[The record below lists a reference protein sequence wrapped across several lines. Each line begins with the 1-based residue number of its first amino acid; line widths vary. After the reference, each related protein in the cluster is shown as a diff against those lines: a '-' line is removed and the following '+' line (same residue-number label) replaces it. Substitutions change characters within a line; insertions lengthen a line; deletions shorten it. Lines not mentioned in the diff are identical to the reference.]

1 MTSSTESNFKTKVG
15 NFLNKMLGTDPTK
28 KDDVQS
34 KEVLAYSVAGLGQNI
49 ICQLVT
55 TFFMLYMTDVAGV
68 SATWLAWMFLAA
80 RLFDA
85 LNDPVMGSIVEMTRT
100 RQGKMRPYLKYS
112 PIPIAILTVLL
123 FVNLPV
129 GEVGKFAFGTVIYL
143 LWGIAYTSVDVPYW
157 GLASSMTSDTEKRNT
172 ILTVAR
178 LFCTIGSGAVSVFIP
193 VIIGDNTPIATQR
206 ILYPIVAL
214 VCVLIAVPTF
224 WVGYKGTKERFYDAE
239 TDGKFTLIKNLKL
252 LGKNKP
258 ALLIILVGVLGSL
271 RTIYMTT
278 AVYYAKYNLQNFEL
292 AGVIFLL
299 VVPGGL
305 AATLLTPVLS
315 KRFGK
320 KTIFIWS
327 HIIGGAFLIAL
338 YLIGLPSHGT
348 STGAQIAF
356 YIIII
361 LAGVPSGFS
370 NIMTYSMIADSI
382 DYLED
387 KTGER
392 AEAFCFSLQ
401 TFISKIG
408 MAMTAFV
415 TLMVLGEYGYDASL
429 AEEGAI
435 TPEVWES
442 DAFQKILGGNWMAT
456 TLLCGVSMLACAIPL
471 FFYTFTEKKQ
481 KEAVARVLARKIVA
495 GDPNPTVYHEFVET
509 VAVIDP
515 VKREEALIQVAQI
528 FGLSTVEELM
538 VKVEEL
544 KNVSDAALEEA
555 QRQKEAAIY
564 GDVIETTE
572 VEEEVVEQVETKDGT
587 VDEVEVKEEVE
598 VTEVKSDD
606 EEQKSDDDKKE

>member
-1 MTSSTESNFKTKVG
+1 MTSLNENK
-15 NFLNKMLGTDPTK
+15 FLIKMMGTDPTK
-28 KDDVQS
+28 KEDMQP
-34 KEVLAYSVAGLGQNI
+34 KEVLSYSIAGLGQNI

-55 TFFMLYMTDVAGV
+55 TFFMVYMTDVAGV
-68 SATWLAWMFLAA
+68 SALWLAWMFLGA

-85 LNDPVMGSIVEMTRT
+85 FNDPIMGSIVEMTRT
-100 RQGKMRPYLKYS
+100 KAGKMRPYLKYS

-123 FVNLPV
+123 FVSIP
-129 GEVGKFAFGTVIYL
+129 GWTETGKFAYSTIIYL

-172 ILTVAR
+172 LLTIAR

-193 VIIGDNTPIATQR
+193 VIIGNNGTDYQYVA
-206 ILYPIVAL
+206 YPIIAV
-214 VCVLIAVPTF
+214 VSILIAIPTF
-224 WVGYKGTKERFYDAE
+224 WIGFKGTKERFYDAE

-258 ALLIILVGVLGSL
+258 ALMIILVGVLGSL

-278 AVYYAKYNLQNFEL
+278 AVYYAKYNLRDFNL
-292 AGVIFLL
+292 AFVIFLL

-315 KRFGK
+315 KKFGK
-320 KTIFIWS
+320 KAVFFWS
-327 HIIGGAFLIAL
+327 HIIGGVLLVAL
-338 YLIGLPSHGT
+338 YLIGLDSNGT
-348 STGAQIAF
+348 SVGAQVAF

-415 TLMVLGEYGYDASL
+415 TLMVLGEYGYDSSL

-435 TPEVWES
+435 SDEVWNS
-442 DAFQKILGGNWMAT
+442 AAFQHVLEGNWMAT
-456 TLLCGVSMLACAIPL
+456 TLLCGLSMFACAIPL
-471 FFYTFTEKKQ
+471 LFYTFNEKKQ
-481 KEAVARVLARKIVA
+481 NEAVARVLARKIVK
-495 GDPNPTVYHEFVET
+495 GDPNPTVHHEFVNA
-509 VAVIDP
+509 VALIDP
-515 VKREEALIQVAQI
+515 VKRESVLIQIAEI
-528 FGLSTVEELM
+528 FGLHTVDELMLEVDKIKHEADIAIQATEEVLVEETDDGETVEE
-538 VKVEEL
+538 
-544 KNVSDAALEEA
+544 
-555 QRQKEAAIY
+555 I
-564 GDVIETTE
+564 
-572 VEEEVVEQVETKDGT
+572 VET
-587 VDEVEVKEEVE
+587 
-598 VTEVKSDD
+598 VTEISADEPAADGEEKSEDNGTSED
-606 EEQKSDDDKKE
+606 SPGDDK

>member
-1 MTSSTESNFKTKVG
+1 MTSLNENK
-15 NFLNKMLGTDPTK
+15 FLIKMMGTDPTK
-28 KDDVQS
+28 KEDMQP
-34 KEVLAYSVAGLGQNI
+34 KEVLSYSIAGLGQNI

-55 TFFMLYMTDVAGV
+55 TFFMVYMTDVAGV
-68 SATWLAWMFLAA
+68 SALWLAWMFLGA

-85 LNDPVMGSIVEMTRT
+85 FNDPIMGSIVEMTRT
-100 RQGKMRPYLKYS
+100 KAGKMRPYLKYS

-123 FVNLPV
+123 FVSIP
-129 GEVGKFAFGTVIYL
+129 GWTETGKFAYSTIIYL

-172 ILTVAR
+172 LLTIAR

-193 VIIGDNTPIATQR
+193 VIIGNNGTDYQYVA
-206 ILYPIVAL
+206 YPIIAV
-214 VCVLIAVPTF
+214 VSILIAIPTF
-224 WVGYKGTKERFYDAE
+224 WIGFKGTKERFYDAE

-258 ALLIILVGVLGSL
+258 ALMIILVGVLGSL

-278 AVYYAKYNLQNFEL
+278 AVYYAKYNLRDFNL

-315 KRFGK
+315 KKFGK
-320 KTIFIWS
+320 KAVFFWS
-327 HIIGGAFLIAL
+327 HIIGGVLLVAL
-338 YLIGLPSHGT
+338 YLIGLDSNGT
-348 STGAQIAF
+348 SVGAQVAF

-415 TLMVLGEYGYDASL
+415 TLMVLGEYGYDSSL

-435 TPEVWES
+435 SDEVWNS
-442 DAFQKILGGNWMAT
+442 AAFQHVLEGNWMAT
-456 TLLCGVSMLACAIPL
+456 TLLCGLSMFACAIPL
-471 FFYTFTEKKQ
+471 LFYTFNEKKQ
-481 KEAVARVLARKIVA
+481 NEAVARVLARKIVK
-495 GDPNPTVYHEFVET
+495 GDPNPTVHHEFVNA
-509 VAVIDP
+509 VALIDP
-515 VKREEALIQVAQI
+515 VKRESVLIQIAEI
-528 FGLSTVEELM
+528 FGLHTVDELMLEVDKIKHEADIAIQATEEVLVEET
-538 VKVEEL
+538 
-544 KNVSDAALEEA
+544 DD
-555 QRQKEAAIY
+555 
-564 GDVIETTE
+564 GET
-572 VEEEVVEQVETKDGT
+572 VEEVVET
-587 VDEVEVKEEVE
+587 
-598 VTEVKSDD
+598 VTEISAD
-606 EEQKSDDDKKE
+606 EPAADGEETPEDNGTSEDSPGDDK

>member
-1 MTSSTESNFKTKVG
+1 MTSLNENK
-15 NFLNKMLGTDPTK
+15 FLIKMMGTDPTK
-28 KDDVQS
+28 KEDMQP
-34 KEVLAYSVAGLGQNI
+34 KEVLSYSIAGLGQNI

-68 SATWLAWMFLAA
+68 SALWLAWMFLGA

-85 LNDPVMGSIVEMTRT
+85 FNDPIMGSIVEMTRT
-100 RQGKMRPYLKYS
+100 KAGKMRPYLKYS

-123 FVNLPV
+123 FVSIP
-129 GEVGKFAFGTVIYL
+129 GWTETGKFAYSTIIYL

-172 ILTVAR
+172 LLTIAR

-193 VIIGDNTPIATQR
+193 VIIGNNGTDYQYVA
-206 ILYPIVAL
+206 YPIIAV
-214 VCVLIAVPTF
+214 VSILIAIPTF
-224 WVGYKGTKERFYDAE
+224 WIGFKGTKERFYDAE

-258 ALLIILVGVLGSL
+258 ALMIILVGVLGSL

-278 AVYYAKYNLQNFEL
+278 AVYYAKYNLRDFNL

-315 KRFGK
+315 KKFGK
-320 KTIFIWS
+320 KAVFFWS
-327 HIIGGAFLIAL
+327 HIIGGVLLVAL
-338 YLIGLPSHGT
+338 YLIGLDSNGT
-348 STGAQIAF
+348 SVGAQVAF

-415 TLMVLGEYGYDASL
+415 TLMVLGEYGYDSSL

-435 TPEVWES
+435 SDEVWNS
-442 DAFQKILGGNWMAT
+442 ADFQHVLEGNWMAT
-456 TLLCGVSMLACAIPL
+456 TLLCGLSMFACAIPL
-471 FFYTFTEKKQ
+471 LFYTFNEKKQ
-481 KEAVARVLARKIVA
+481 NEAVARVLARKIVK
-495 GDPNPTVYHEFVET
+495 GDPNPTVHHEFVNA
-509 VAVIDP
+509 VALIDP
-515 VKREEALIQVAQI
+515 VKRESVLIQIAEI
-528 FGLSTVEELM
+528 FGLHTVDELMLEVDRIKHEADIAIQATEEVLVEET
-538 VKVEEL
+538 
-544 KNVSDAALEEA
+544 DD
-555 QRQKEAAIY
+555 
-564 GDVIETTE
+564 GET
-572 VEEEVVEQVETKDGT
+572 VEEVVET
-587 VDEVEVKEEVE
+587 
-598 VTEVKSDD
+598 VTEISAD
-606 EEQKSDDDKKE
+606 EPAADGEEKPEDNGTSEDSPGDDK

>member
-34 KEVLAYSVAGLGQNI
+34 KEVLAYSIAGLGQNI

-55 TFFMLYMTDVAGV
+55 TYFMLYMTDVAGV
-68 SATWLAWMFLAA
+68 HASMLAWMFLAA

-123 FVNLPV
+123 FVSLPV
-129 GEVGKFAFGTVIYL
+129 GETGKFAFGTVIYL

-178 LFCTIGSGAVSVFIP
+178 LFCTIGSGAISIFIP
-193 VIIGDNTPIATQR
+193 VIIGNDTPIETQR

-214 VCVLIAVPTF
+214 VCVLIAIPTF

-278 AVYYAKYNLQNFEL
+278 AVYYAKYNLRDFNL

-315 KRFGK
+315 KKFGK

-327 HIIGGAFLIAL
+327 HIIGGALLVLL
-338 YLIGLPSHGT
+338 YIIGLPNGT
-348 STGAQIAF
+348 SQAAQIAF

-361 LAGVPSGFS
+361 IAGIPSGFS

-415 TLMVLGEYGYDASL
+415 TLMVLGEYGYDASF
-429 AEEGAI
+429 AKPGAI
-435 TPEVWES
+435 DDLWAKPE
-442 DAFQKILGGNWMAT
+442 FQSVLEGNWMAT

-572 VEEEVVEQVETKDGT
+572 VKEEVVEQVETKDGT

>member
-129 GEVGKFAFGTVIYL
+129 GETGKFAFGTVIYL

-193 VIIGDNTPIATQR
+193 IIIGDNTPIATQR

-278 AVYYAKYNLQNFEL
+278 AVYYAKYNLQNFNL

-327 HIIGGAFLIAL
+327 HIIGGALLVLL
-338 YLIGLPSHGT
+338 YIIGLPTGT
-348 STGAQIAF
+348 SKAAQIAF

-361 LAGVPSGFS
+361 IAGVPSGFS

-415 TLMVLGEYGYDASL
+415 TLMVLGKYGYDASF
-429 AEEGAI
+429 AEPGAI
-435 TPEVWES
+435 DDLLGNPE
-442 DAFQKILGGNWMAT
+442 FQSVLEGNWMAT
-456 TLLCGVSMLACAIPL
+456 TLLCGVSMLACAVPL

>member
-1 MTSSTESNFKTKVG
+1 MTSLNENK
-15 NFLNKMLGTDPTK
+15 FLIKMMGTDPTK
-28 KDDVQS
+28 KEDMQP
-34 KEVLAYSVAGLGQNI
+34 KEVLSYSIAGLGQNI

-55 TFFMLYMTDVAGV
+55 TFFMVYMTDVAGV
-68 SATWLAWMFLAA
+68 SALWLAWMFLGA

-85 LNDPVMGSIVEMTRT
+85 FNDPIMGSIVEMTRT
-100 RQGKMRPYLKYS
+100 KAGKMRPYLKYS

-123 FVNLPV
+123 FVSVP
-129 GEVGKFAFGTVIYL
+129 GWTETGKFAYSTIIYL

-172 ILTVAR
+172 LLTIAR

-193 VIIGDNTPIATQR
+193 VIIGNNGTDYQYVA
-206 ILYPIVAL
+206 YPIIAV
-214 VCVLIAVPTF
+214 VSILIAIPTF
-224 WVGYKGTKERFYDAE
+224 WIGFKGTKERFYDAE

-258 ALLIILVGVLGSL
+258 ALMIILVGVLGSL

-278 AVYYAKYNLQNFEL
+278 AVYYAKYNLRDFNL

-315 KRFGK
+315 KKFGK
-320 KTIFIWS
+320 KAVFFWS
-327 HIIGGAFLIAL
+327 HIIGGVLLVAL
-338 YLIGLPSHGT
+338 YLIGLDSNGT
-348 STGAQIAF
+348 SVGAQVAF

-415 TLMVLGEYGYDASL
+415 TLMVLGEYGYDSSL

-435 TPEVWES
+435 SDEVWNS
-442 DAFQKILGGNWMAT
+442 AAFQHVLEGNWMAT
-456 TLLCGVSMLACAIPL
+456 TLLCGLSMFACAIPL
-471 FFYTFTEKKQ
+471 LFYTFNEKKQ
-481 KEAVARVLARKIVA
+481 NEAVARVLARKIVK
-495 GDPNPTVYHEFVET
+495 GDPNPTVHHEFVNA
-509 VAVIDP
+509 VALIDP
-515 VKREEALIQVAQI
+515 VKRESVLIQIAEI
-528 FGLSTVEELM
+528 FGLHTVDELMLEVDRIKHEADIAIQATEEVLVEET
-538 VKVEEL
+538 
-544 KNVSDAALEEA
+544 DD
-555 QRQKEAAIY
+555 
-564 GDVIETTE
+564 GET
-572 VEEEVVEQVETKDGT
+572 VEEVVET
-587 VDEVEVKEEVE
+587 
-598 VTEVKSDD
+598 VTEISAD
-606 EEQKSDDDKKE
+606 EPAADGEEKPEDNGTSEDSPGDDK

>member
-129 GEVGKFAFGTVIYL
+129 GETGKFAFGTVIYL

-193 VIIGDNTPIATQR
+193 IIIGDKTPIATQR

-278 AVYYAKYNLQNFEL
+278 AVYYAKYNLQNFNL

-327 HIIGGAFLIAL
+327 HIIGGALLVLL
-338 YLIGLPSHGT
+338 YIIGLPNGT
-348 STGAQIAF
+348 SLAAQIAF

-361 LAGVPSGFS
+361 IAGVPSGFS

-415 TLMVLGEYGYDASL
+415 TLMVLGEYGYDASF
-429 AEEGAI
+429 AEPGAI
-435 TPEVWES
+435 DDLWGTPE
-442 DAFQKILGGNWMAT
+442 FQRVLEGNWMAT

>member
-55 TFFMLYMTDVAGV
+55 TFFMLFMTDVAGV

-129 GEVGKFAFGTVIYL
+129 GEAGKFAFGTVIYL

-193 VIIGDNTPIATQR
+193 IIIGDNTIATQR

-278 AVYYAKYNLQNFEL
+278 AVYYAKYNLQDFDL

-327 HIIGGAFLIAL
+327 HIIGGALLVLL
-338 YLIGLPSHGT
+338 YIIGLPTGT
-348 STGAQIAF
+348 SKAAQIAF

-415 TLMVLGEYGYDASL
+415 TLMVLGKYGYDASF
-429 AEEGAI
+429 AEPGAI
-435 TPEVWES
+435 DDLWGTPE
-442 DAFQKILGGNWMAT
+442 FQRVLEGNWMAT

>member
-55 TFFMLYMTDVAGV
+55 TYFMLYMTDVAGV
-68 SATWLAWMFLAA
+68 HASMLAWMFLAA

-85 LNDPVMGSIVEMTRT
+85 FNDPVMGSIVEMTRT

-123 FVNLPV
+123 FVSLPV
-129 GEVGKFAFGTVIYL
+129 GETGKFAFGTVIYL

-178 LFCTIGSGAVSVFIP
+178 LFCTIGSGAISIFIP
-193 VIIGDNTPIATQR
+193 VIIGNDTPIETQR

-214 VCVLIAVPTF
+214 VCVLIAIPTF

-278 AVYYAKYNLQNFEL
+278 AVYYAKYNLRDFNL

-327 HIIGGAFLIAL
+327 HIIGGALLVLL
-338 YLIGLPSHGT
+338 YIIGLPTGT
-348 STGAQIAF
+348 SLAAQIAF

-361 LAGVPSGFS
+361 IAGVPSGFS

-415 TLMVLGEYGYDASL
+415 TLMVLGEYGYDASF
-429 AEEGAI
+429 AEPGAI
-435 TPEVWES
+435 DDLWGNPE
-442 DAFQKILGGNWMAT
+442 FQSVLKGNWMAT

-481 KEAVARVLARKIVA
+481 KEAVARVLARKIVK

-509 VAVIDP
+509 IAVIDP

-528 FGLSTVEELM
+528 FGLSTIEELM

-564 GDVIETTE
+564 GDVIETTK

>member
-15 NFLNKMLGTDPTK
+15 NFLNKTLGTDPTK

-129 GEVGKFAFGTVIYL
+129 GETGKFAFGTVIYL

-193 VIIGDNTPIATQR
+193 IIIGDNTIATQR

-278 AVYYAKYNLQNFEL
+278 AVYYAKYNLQDFDL

-327 HIIGGAFLIAL
+327 HIIGGALLVLL
-338 YLIGLPSHGT
+338 YIIGLPNGT
-348 STGAQIAF
+348 SLAAQIAF

-361 LAGVPSGFS
+361 IAGVPSGFS

-415 TLMVLGEYGYDASL
+415 TLMVLGEYGYDASF
-429 AEEGAI
+429 AEPGAI
-435 TPEVWES
+435 DDLWGTPE
-442 DAFQKILGGNWMAT
+442 FQRVLEGNWMAT

>member
-1 MTSSTESNFKTKVG
+1 MTSLNENK
-15 NFLNKMLGTDPTK
+15 FLIKMMGTDPTK
-28 KDDVQS
+28 KEDMQP
-34 KEVLAYSVAGLGQNI
+34 KEVLSYSIAGLGQNI

-55 TFFMLYMTDVAGV
+55 TFFMVYMTDVAGV
-68 SATWLAWMFLAA
+68 SALWLAWMFLGA

-85 LNDPVMGSIVEMTRT
+85 FNDPIMGSIVEMTRT
-100 RQGKMRPYLKYS
+100 KAGKMRPYLKYS

-123 FVNLPV
+123 FVSIP
-129 GEVGKFAFGTVIYL
+129 GWTETGKFAYSTIIYL

-172 ILTVAR
+172 LLTIAR

-193 VIIGDNTPIATQR
+193 VIIGNNGTDYQYVA
-206 ILYPIVAL
+206 YPIIAV
-214 VCVLIAVPTF
+214 VSILIAIPTF
-224 WVGYKGTKERFYDAE
+224 WIGFKGTKERFYDAE

-258 ALLIILVGVLGSL
+258 ALMIILVGVLGSL

-278 AVYYAKYNLQNFEL
+278 AVYYAKYNLRDFNL

-315 KRFGK
+315 KKFGK
-320 KTIFIWS
+320 KAVFFWS
-327 HIIGGAFLIAL
+327 HIIGGVLLVAL
-338 YLIGLPSHGT
+338 YLIGLDSNGT
-348 STGAQIAF
+348 SVGAQVAF

-415 TLMVLGEYGYDASL
+415 TLMVLGEYGYDSSL

-435 TPEVWES
+435 SDEVWNS
-442 DAFQKILGGNWMAT
+442 AAFQHVLEGNWMAT
-456 TLLCGVSMLACAIPL
+456 TLLCGLSMFACAIPL
-471 FFYTFTEKKQ
+471 LFYTFNEKKQ
-481 KEAVARVLARKIVA
+481 NEAVARVLARKIVK
-495 GDPNPTVYHEFVET
+495 GDPNPTVHHEFVNA
-509 VAVIDP
+509 VALIDP
-515 VKREEALIQVAQI
+515 VKRESVLIQIAEI
-528 FGLSTVEELM
+528 FGLHTVDELMLEVDRIKHEADIAIQATEEVLVEETDDGETVEE
-538 VKVEEL
+538 
-544 KNVSDAALEEA
+544 
-555 QRQKEAAIY
+555 I
-564 GDVIETTE
+564 
-572 VEEEVVEQVETKDGT
+572 VET
-587 VDEVEVKEEVE
+587 
-598 VTEVKSDD
+598 VTEISADEPAADGEEKSEDNGTSED
-606 EEQKSDDDKKE
+606 SPGDDK

>member
-1 MTSSTESNFKTKVG
+1 MTSLNENK
-15 NFLNKMLGTDPTK
+15 FLIKMMGTDPTK
-28 KDDVQS
+28 KEDMQP
-34 KEVLAYSVAGLGQNI
+34 KEVLSYSIAGLGQNI

-55 TFFMLYMTDVAGV
+55 TFFMVYMTDVAGV
-68 SATWLAWMFLAA
+68 SALWLAWMFLGA

-85 LNDPVMGSIVEMTRT
+85 FNDPIMGSIVEMTRT
-100 RQGKMRPYLKYS
+100 KAGKMRPYLKYS

-123 FVNLPV
+123 FVSIP
-129 GEVGKFAFGTVIYL
+129 GWTETGKFAYSTIIYL

-172 ILTVAR
+172 LLTIAR
-178 LFCTIGSGAVSVFIP
+178 LFRTIGPGAVSVIIP
-193 VIIGDNTPIATQR
+193 VIIGNHGTDYQYVA
-206 ILYPIVAL
+206 YPIIAV
-214 VCVLIAVPTF
+214 VSILIAIPTF
-224 WVGYKGTKERFYDAE
+224 WIGFKGTKERFYDAE

-258 ALLIILVGVLGSL
+258 ALMIILVGVLGSL

-278 AVYYAKYNLQNFEL
+278 AVYYAKYNLRDFNL

-315 KRFGK
+315 KKFGK
-320 KTIFIWS
+320 KAVFFWS
-327 HIIGGAFLIAL
+327 HIIGGVLLVAL
-338 YLIGLPSHGT
+338 YLIGLDSNGT
-348 STGAQIAF
+348 SVGAQVAF

-415 TLMVLGEYGYDASL
+415 TLMVLGEYGYDSSL

-435 TPEVWES
+435 SDEVWNS
-442 DAFQKILGGNWMAT
+442 AAFQHVLEGNWMAT
-456 TLLCGVSMLACAIPL
+456 TLLCGLSMFACAIPL
-471 FFYTFTEKKQ
+471 LFYTFNEKKQ
-481 KEAVARVLARKIVA
+481 NEAVARVLARKIVK
-495 GDPNPTVYHEFVET
+495 GDPNPTVHHEFVNA
-509 VAVIDP
+509 VALIDP
-515 VKREEALIQVAQI
+515 VKRESVLIQIAEI
-528 FGLSTVEELM
+528 FGLHTVDELMLEVDRIKHEADIAIQATEEVLVEET
-538 VKVEEL
+538 
-544 KNVSDAALEEA
+544 DD
-555 QRQKEAAIY
+555 
-564 GDVIETTE
+564 GET
-572 VEEEVVEQVETKDGT
+572 VEEVVET
-587 VDEVEVKEEVE
+587 
-598 VTEVKSDD
+598 VTEISADEPAADGEEKSEDNGTSED
-606 EEQKSDDDKKE
+606 SPGDDK

>member
-55 TFFMLYMTDVAGV
+55 TFFMLFMTDVAGV

-129 GEVGKFAFGTVIYL
+129 GETGKFAFGTVIYL

-193 VIIGDNTPIATQR
+193 IIIGDDTSIATQR

-214 VCVLIAVPTF
+214 VCVLIAIPTF

-278 AVYYAKYNLQNFEL
+278 AVYYAKYNLQNFNL

-327 HIIGGAFLIAL
+327 HIIGGALLVLL
-338 YLIGLPSHGT
+338 YIIGLPTGT
-348 STGAQIAF
+348 SKAAQIAF

-361 LAGVPSGFS
+361 IAGVPSGFS

-415 TLMVLGEYGYDASL
+415 TLMVLGKYGYDASF
-429 AEEGAI
+429 AEPGAI
-435 TPEVWES
+435 DDLLGNPE
-442 DAFQKILGGNWMAT
+442 FQSVLEGNWMAT
-456 TLLCGVSMLACAIPL
+456 TLLCGVSMLACAVPL

-572 VEEEVVEQVETKDGT
+572 VEEEVVEQVETKDET
-587 VDEVEVKEEVE
+587 VDEVEVKEDVE

>member
-129 GEVGKFAFGTVIYL
+129 GETGKFAFGTVIYL

-193 VIIGDNTPIATQR
+193 IIIGDNTIATQR

-278 AVYYAKYNLQNFEL
+278 AVYYAKYNLQDFDL

-327 HIIGGAFLIAL
+327 HIIGGALLVLL
-338 YLIGLPSHGT
+338 YIIGLPNGT
-348 STGAQIAF
+348 SLAAQIAF

-361 LAGVPSGFS
+361 IAGVPSGFS

-415 TLMVLGEYGYDASL
+415 TLMVLGEYGYDASF
-429 AEEGAI
+429 AEPGAI
-435 TPEVWES
+435 DDLWGTPE
-442 DAFQKILGGNWMAT
+442 FQRVLEGNWMAT

-509 VAVIDP
+509 IAVIDP

>member
-15 NFLNKMLGTDPTK
+15 NFLNKTLGTDPTK

-34 KEVLAYSVAGLGQNI
+34 KEVLAYSIAGLGQNI

-129 GEVGKFAFGTVIYL
+129 GETGKFAFGTVIYL

-193 VIIGDNTPIATQR
+193 IIIGDNTPIATQR

-278 AVYYAKYNLQNFEL
+278 AVYYAKYNLRDFNL

-315 KRFGK
+315 KKFGK

-327 HIIGGAFLIAL
+327 HIIGGALLVLL
-338 YLIGLPSHGT
+338 YIIGLPNGT
-348 STGAQIAF
+348 SQAAQIAF

-361 LAGVPSGFS
+361 IAGIPSGFS

-415 TLMVLGEYGYDASL
+415 TLMVLGEYGYDASF
-429 AEEGAI
+429 AKPGAI
-435 TPEVWES
+435 DDLWAKPE
-442 DAFQKILGGNWMAT
+442 FQSVLEGNWMAT
-456 TLLCGVSMLACAIPL
+456 TLLCGVSMLACAVPL

-509 VAVIDP
+509 IAVIDP

>member
-15 NFLNKMLGTDPTK
+15 NFLNKTLGTDPTK

-85 LNDPVMGSIVEMTRT
+85 FNDPVMGSIVEMTRT

-129 GEVGKFAFGTVIYL
+129 GDTGKFAFGTVIYL

-193 VIIGDNTPIATQR
+193 IIIGDNTIATQR

-278 AVYYAKYNLQNFEL
+278 AVYYAKYNLQDFDL

-327 HIIGGAFLIAL
+327 HIIGGALLVLL
-338 YLIGLPSHGT
+338 YIIGLPTGT
-348 STGAQIAF
+348 SLAAQIAF

-361 LAGVPSGFS
+361 IAGVPSGFS

-415 TLMVLGEYGYDASL
+415 TLMVLGKYGYDASF
-429 AEEGAI
+429 AEPGAI
-435 TPEVWES
+435 DDLWGTPE
-442 DAFQKILGGNWMAT
+442 FQRVLEGNWMAT

>member
-15 NFLNKMLGTDPTK
+15 NFLNKTLGTDPTK

-85 LNDPVMGSIVEMTRT
+85 FNDPVMGSIVEMTRT

-129 GEVGKFAFGTVIYL
+129 GETGKFAFGTVIYL

-193 VIIGDNTPIATQR
+193 IIIGDNTIATQR

-278 AVYYAKYNLQNFEL
+278 AVYYAKYNLQDFDL

-327 HIIGGAFLIAL
+327 HIIGGALLVLL
-338 YLIGLPSHGT
+338 YIIGLPTGT
-348 STGAQIAF
+348 SLAAQIAF

-361 LAGVPSGFS
+361 IAGVPSGFS

-415 TLMVLGEYGYDASL
+415 TLMVLGKYGYDASF
-429 AEEGAI
+429 AEPGAI
-435 TPEVWES
+435 DDLWGTPE
-442 DAFQKILGGNWMAT
+442 FQRVLEGNWMAT

-564 GDVIETTE
+564 GDVIESTE

>member
-15 NFLNKMLGTDPTK
+15 NFLNKTLGTDPTK

-129 GEVGKFAFGTVIYL
+129 GETGKFAFGTVIYL

-193 VIIGDNTPIATQR
+193 IIIGDNTIATQR

-278 AVYYAKYNLQNFEL
+278 AVYYAKYNLQDFDL

-327 HIIGGAFLIAL
+327 HIIGGALLVLL
-338 YLIGLPSHGT
+338 YIIGLPNGT
-348 STGAQIAF
+348 SLAAQIAF

-361 LAGVPSGFS
+361 IAGVPSGFS

-415 TLMVLGEYGYDASL
+415 TLMVLGKYGYDASF
-429 AEEGAI
+429 AEPGAI
-435 TPEVWES
+435 DDLWGTPE
-442 DAFQKILGGNWMAT
+442 FQRVLEGNWMAT

-509 VAVIDP
+509 IAVIDP

>member
-15 NFLNKMLGTDPTK
+15 NFLNKTLGTDPTK

-85 LNDPVMGSIVEMTRT
+85 FNDPVMGSIVEMTRT

-129 GEVGKFAFGTVIYL
+129 GETGKFAFGTVIYL

-193 VIIGDNTPIATQR
+193 IIIGDNTPIATQR

-278 AVYYAKYNLQNFEL
+278 AVYYAKYNLKDFDL

-327 HIIGGAFLIAL
+327 HIIGGALLVLL
-338 YLIGLPSHGT
+338 YIIGLPTGT
-348 STGAQIAF
+348 SQAAQIAF

-361 LAGVPSGFS
+361 IAGVPSGFS

-415 TLMVLGEYGYDASL
+415 TLMVLGKYGYDASF
-429 AEEGAI
+429 AEPGAI
-435 TPEVWES
+435 DDLWGTPE
-442 DAFQKILGGNWMAT
+442 FQRVLEGNWMAT

-509 VAVIDP
+509 IAVIDP

>member
-15 NFLNKMLGTDPTK
+15 NFLNKTLGTDPTK

-129 GEVGKFAFGTVIYL
+129 GETGKFAFGTVIYL

-193 VIIGDNTPIATQR
+193 IIIGDNTIATQR

-278 AVYYAKYNLQNFEL
+278 AVYYAKYNLQNFNL

-327 HIIGGAFLIAL
+327 HIIGGALLVLL
-338 YLIGLPSHGT
+338 YIIGLPNGT
-348 STGAQIAF
+348 SLAAQIAF

-361 LAGVPSGFS
+361 IAGVPSGFS

-415 TLMVLGEYGYDASL
+415 TLMVLGEYGYDASF
-429 AEEGAI
+429 AEPGAI
-435 TPEVWES
+435 DDLWGTPE
-442 DAFQKILGGNWMAT
+442 FQRVLEGNWMAT

>member
-129 GEVGKFAFGTVIYL
+129 GETGKFAFGTVIYL

-193 VIIGDNTPIATQR
+193 IIIGDNTIATQR

-278 AVYYAKYNLQNFEL
+278 AVYYAKYNLQNFNL

-327 HIIGGAFLIAL
+327 HIIGGALLVLL
-338 YLIGLPSHGT
+338 YIIGLPNGT
-348 STGAQIAF
+348 SLAAQIAF

-361 LAGVPSGFS
+361 IAGVPSGFS

-415 TLMVLGEYGYDASL
+415 TLMVLGEYGYDASF
-429 AEEGAI
+429 AEPGAI
-435 TPEVWES
+435 DDLWGTPE
-442 DAFQKILGGNWMAT
+442 FQRVLEGNWMAT

-564 GDVIETTE
+564 GDVIETTK

>member
-1 MTSSTESNFKTKVG
+1 MTSLNENK
-15 NFLNKMLGTDPTK
+15 FLIKMMGTDPTK
-28 KDDVQS
+28 KEDMQP
-34 KEVLAYSVAGLGQNI
+34 KEVLSYSIAGLGQNI

-55 TFFMLYMTDVAGV
+55 TFFMVYMTDVAGV
-68 SATWLAWMFLAA
+68 SALWLAWMFLGA

-85 LNDPVMGSIVEMTRT
+85 FNDPIMGSIVEMTRT
-100 RQGKMRPYLKYS
+100 KAGKMRPYLKYS

-123 FVNLPV
+123 FVSVP
-129 GEVGKFAFGTVIYL
+129 GWTETGKFAYSTIIYL

-172 ILTVAR
+172 LLTIAR

-193 VIIGDNTPIATQR
+193 VIIGNNGTDYQYVA
-206 ILYPIVAL
+206 YPIIAV
-214 VCVLIAVPTF
+214 VSILIAIPTF
-224 WVGYKGTKERFYDAE
+224 WIGFKGTKERFYDAE

-258 ALLIILVGVLGSL
+258 ALMIILVGVLGSL

-278 AVYYAKYNLQNFEL
+278 AVYYAKYNLRDFNL

-315 KRFGK
+315 KKFGK
-320 KTIFIWS
+320 KAVFFWS
-327 HIIGGAFLIAL
+327 HIIGGVLLVAL
-338 YLIGLPSHGT
+338 YLIGLDSNGT
-348 STGAQIAF
+348 SVGAQVAF

-415 TLMVLGEYGYDASL
+415 TLMVLGEYGYDSSL

-435 TPEVWES
+435 SDEVWNS
-442 DAFQKILGGNWMAT
+442 AAFQHVLEGNWMAT
-456 TLLCGVSMLACAIPL
+456 TLLCGLSMFACAIPL
-471 FFYTFTEKKQ
+471 LFYTFNEKKQ
-481 KEAVARVLARKIVA
+481 NEAVARVLARKIVK
-495 GDPNPTVYHEFVET
+495 GDPNPTVHHEFVNA
-509 VAVIDP
+509 VALIDP
-515 VKREEALIQVAQI
+515 VKRESVLIQIAEI
-528 FGLSTVEELM
+528 FGLHTVDELMLEVDRIKHEADIAIQATEEVLVEET
-538 VKVEEL
+538 
-544 KNVSDAALEEA
+544 DD
-555 QRQKEAAIY
+555 
-564 GDVIETTE
+564 GET
-572 VEEEVVEQVETKDGT
+572 VEEVVET
-587 VDEVEVKEEVE
+587 
-598 VTEVKSDD
+598 VTEISAD
-606 EEQKSDDDKKE
+606 EPAADGEEKTEDNGTSEDSPGDDK

>member
-15 NFLNKMLGTDPTK
+15 NFLNKTLGTDPTK

-85 LNDPVMGSIVEMTRT
+85 FNDPVMGSIVEMTRT

-129 GEVGKFAFGTVIYL
+129 GETGKFAFGTVIYL

-193 VIIGDNTPIATQR
+193 IIIGDNTIATQR

-278 AVYYAKYNLQNFEL
+278 AVYYAKYNLQDFDL

-327 HIIGGAFLIAL
+327 HIIGGALLVLL
-338 YLIGLPSHGT
+338 YIIGLPNGT
-348 STGAQIAF
+348 SQAAQIAF

-361 LAGVPSGFS
+361 IAGVPSGFS

-435 TPEVWES
+435 TEEVWNSPE
-442 DAFQKILGGNWMAT
+442 FQKILGGNWMAT

>member
-55 TFFMLYMTDVAGV
+55 TYFMLYMTDVAGV
-68 SATWLAWMFLAA
+68 HASMLAWMFLAA

-123 FVNLPV
+123 FVSLPV
-129 GEVGKFAFGTVIYL
+129 GETGKFAFGTVIYL

-178 LFCTIGSGAVSVFIP
+178 LFCTIGSGAISIFIP
-193 VIIGDNTPIATQR
+193 VIIGNDTPIETQR

-214 VCVLIAVPTF
+214 VCVLIAIPTF

-278 AVYYAKYNLQNFEL
+278 AVYYAKYNLRDFNL

-315 KRFGK
+315 KKFGK

-327 HIIGGAFLIAL
+327 HIIGGALLVLL
-338 YLIGLPSHGT
+338 YIIGLPNGT
-348 STGAQIAF
+348 SQAAQIAF

-361 LAGVPSGFS
+361 IAGIPSGFS

-415 TLMVLGEYGYDASL
+415 TLMVLGEYGYDASF
-429 AEEGAI
+429 AKPGAI
-435 TPEVWES
+435 DDLWAKPE
-442 DAFQKILGGNWMAT
+442 FQSVLEGNWMAT

-544 KNVSDAALEEA
+544 KNVSDAALKEA

>member
-1 MTSSTESNFKTKVG
+1 MTSLNENK
-15 NFLNKMLGTDPTK
+15 FLIKMMGTDPTK
-28 KDDVQS
+28 KEDMQP
-34 KEVLAYSVAGLGQNI
+34 KEVLSYSIAGLGQNI

-55 TFFMLYMTDVAGV
+55 TFFMVYMTDVAGV
-68 SATWLAWMFLAA
+68 SALWLAWMFLGA

-85 LNDPVMGSIVEMTRT
+85 FNDPIMGSIVEMTRT
-100 RQGKMRPYLKYS
+100 KAGKMRPYLKYS

-123 FVNLPV
+123 FVSIP
-129 GEVGKFAFGTVIYL
+129 GWTETGKFAYSTIIYL

-172 ILTVAR
+172 LLTIAR

-193 VIIGDNTPIATQR
+193 VIIGNNGTDYQYVA
-206 ILYPIVAL
+206 YPIIAV
-214 VCVLIAVPTF
+214 VSVLIAIPTF
-224 WVGYKGTKERFYDAE
+224 WIGFKGTKERFYDAE

-258 ALLIILVGVLGSL
+258 ALMIILVGVLGSL

-278 AVYYAKYNLQNFEL
+278 AVYYAKYNLRDFNL

-315 KRFGK
+315 KKFGK
-320 KTIFIWS
+320 KAVFFWS
-327 HIIGGAFLIAL
+327 HIIGGVLLVAL
-338 YLIGLPSHGT
+338 YLIGLDSNGT
-348 STGAQIAF
+348 SVGAQVAF

-415 TLMVLGEYGYDASL
+415 TLMVLGEYGYDSSL

-435 TPEVWES
+435 SDEVWNS
-442 DAFQKILGGNWMAT
+442 AAFQHVLEGNWMAT
-456 TLLCGVSMLACAIPL
+456 TLLCGLSMFACAIPL
-471 FFYTFTEKKQ
+471 LFYTFNEKKQ
-481 KEAVARVLARKIVA
+481 NEAVARVLARKIVK
-495 GDPNPTVYHEFVET
+495 GDPNPTVHHEFVNA
-509 VAVIDP
+509 VALIDP
-515 VKREEALIQVAQI
+515 VKRESVLIQIAEI
-528 FGLSTVEELM
+528 FGLHTVDELMLEVDRIKHEADIAIQATEEVLVEET
-538 VKVEEL
+538 
-544 KNVSDAALEEA
+544 DD
-555 QRQKEAAIY
+555 
-564 GDVIETTE
+564 GET
-572 VEEEVVEQVETKDGT
+572 VEEVVET
-587 VDEVEVKEEVE
+587 
-598 VTEVKSDD
+598 VTEISADEPAADGEEKSEDNGTSED
-606 EEQKSDDDKKE
+606 SPGDDK

>member
-15 NFLNKMLGTDPTK
+15 NFLNKTLGTDPTK

-85 LNDPVMGSIVEMTRT
+85 FNDPVMGSIVEMTRT

-129 GEVGKFAFGTVIYL
+129 GETGKFAFGTVIYL

-193 VIIGDNTPIATQR
+193 IIIGDNTIATQR

-278 AVYYAKYNLQNFEL
+278 AVYYAKYNLQNFDL

-327 HIIGGAFLIAL
+327 HIIGGALLVLL
-338 YLIGLPSHGT
+338 YIIGLPNGT
-348 STGAQIAF
+348 SLAAQIAF

-361 LAGVPSGFS
+361 IAGVPSGFS

-415 TLMVLGEYGYDASL
+415 TLMVLGEYGYDASF
-429 AEEGAI
+429 AEPGAI
-435 TPEVWES
+435 DDLWGTPE
-442 DAFQKILGGNWMAT
+442 FQRVLEGNWMAT
-456 TLLCGVSMLACAIPL
+456 TLLCGVSMLACAVPL

-509 VAVIDP
+509 IAVIDP

-572 VEEEVVEQVETKDGT
+572 VDEEVVEQLETKDGT

>member
-1 MTSSTESNFKTKVG
+1 MTSLNENK
-15 NFLNKMLGTDPTK
+15 FLIKMMGTDPTK
-28 KDDVQS
+28 KEDMQP
-34 KEVLAYSVAGLGQNI
+34 KEVLSYSIAGLGQNI

-55 TFFMLYMTDVAGV
+55 TFFMVYMTDVAGV
-68 SATWLAWMFLAA
+68 SALWLAWMFLGA

-85 LNDPVMGSIVEMTRT
+85 FNDPIMGSIVEMTRT
-100 RQGKMRPYLKYS
+100 KAGKMRPYLKYS

-123 FVNLPV
+123 FVSIP
-129 GEVGKFAFGTVIYL
+129 GWTETGKFAYSTIIYL

-172 ILTVAR
+172 LLTIAR

-193 VIIGDNTPIATQR
+193 VIIGNNGTDYQYVA
-206 ILYPIVAL
+206 YPIIAV
-214 VCVLIAVPTF
+214 VSILIAIPTF
-224 WVGYKGTKERFYDAE
+224 WIGFKGTKERFYDAE

-258 ALLIILVGVLGSL
+258 ALMIILVGVLGSL

-278 AVYYAKYNLQNFEL
+278 AVYYAKYNLRDFNL

-315 KRFGK
+315 KKFGK
-320 KTIFIWS
+320 KAVFFWS
-327 HIIGGAFLIAL
+327 HIIGGVLLVAL
-338 YLIGLPSHGT
+338 YLIGLDSNGT
-348 STGAQIAF
+348 SVGAQVAF

-415 TLMVLGEYGYDASL
+415 TLMVLGEYGYDSSL

-435 TPEVWES
+435 SDEVWNS
-442 DAFQKILGGNWMAT
+442 PAFQHVLEGNWMAT
-456 TLLCGVSMLACAIPL
+456 TLLCGLSMFACAIPL
-471 FFYTFTEKKQ
+471 LFYTFNEKKQ
-481 KEAVARVLARKIVA
+481 NEAVARVLARKIVK
-495 GDPNPTVYHEFVET
+495 GDPNPTVHHEFVNA
-509 VAVIDP
+509 VALIDP
-515 VKREEALIQVAQI
+515 VKRESVLIRIAEI
-528 FGLSTVEELM
+528 FGLHTVDELMLEVDRIKHEADIAIQAAEEVLVEET
-538 VKVEEL
+538 
-544 KNVSDAALEEA
+544 DD
-555 QRQKEAAIY
+555 
-564 GDVIETTE
+564 GET
-572 VEEEVVEQVETKDGT
+572 VEEVVET
-587 VDEVEVKEEVE
+587 
-598 VTEVKSDD
+598 VTEISAD
-606 EEQKSDDDKKE
+606 EPAADGEEKPEDNGTSEDSPGDDK

>member
-34 KEVLAYSVAGLGQNI
+34 KEVLAYSIAGLGQNI

-55 TFFMLYMTDVAGV
+55 TYFMLYMTDVAGV
-68 SATWLAWMFLAA
+68 HASMLAWMFLAA

-123 FVNLPV
+123 FVSLPV
-129 GEVGKFAFGTVIYL
+129 GETGKFAFGTVIYL

-178 LFCTIGSGAVSVFIP
+178 LFCTIGSGAISIFIP
-193 VIIGDNTPIATQR
+193 VIIGNDTPIETQR

-214 VCVLIAVPTF
+214 VCVLIAIPTF

-278 AVYYAKYNLQNFEL
+278 AVYYAKYNLRDFNL

-327 HIIGGAFLIAL
+327 HIIGGALLVLL
-338 YLIGLPSHGT
+338 YIIGLPTGT
-348 STGAQIAF
+348 SLAAQIAF

-361 LAGVPSGFS
+361 IAGVPSGFS

-415 TLMVLGEYGYDASL
+415 TLMVLGEYGYDASF
-429 AEEGAI
+429 AEPGAI
-435 TPEVWES
+435 DDLWGKPE
-442 DAFQKILGGNWMAT
+442 FQSVLEGNWMAT
-456 TLLCGVSMLACAIPL
+456 TLLCGLSMLACAIPL

-481 KEAVARVLARKIVA
+481 KEAVARVLARKIVK

-544 KNVSDAALEEA
+544 KNVSDAALKEA

>member
-15 NFLNKMLGTDPTK
+15 NFLNKTLGTDPTK

-85 LNDPVMGSIVEMTRT
+85 FNDPVMGSIVEMTRT

-129 GEVGKFAFGTVIYL
+129 GETGKFAFGTVIYL

-193 VIIGDNTPIATQR
+193 IIIGDNTIATQR

-278 AVYYAKYNLQNFEL
+278 AVYYAKYNLQDFDL

-327 HIIGGAFLIAL
+327 HIIGGALLVLL
-338 YLIGLPSHGT
+338 YIIGLPNGT
-348 STGAQIAF
+348 SLAAQIAF

-361 LAGVPSGFS
+361 IAGVPSGFS

-415 TLMVLGEYGYDASL
+415 TLMVLGEYGYDASF
-429 AEEGAI
+429 AEPGAI
-435 TPEVWES
+435 DDLWGTPE
-442 DAFQKILGGNWMAT
+442 FQRVLEGNWMAT